1 MINRSLIFYFIGIT
15 LSEAKLNDI
24 STCKLADDHSK
35 IVIAGGSIT
44 EIIYFLKEDKKI
56 VGVDVTSNYP
66 KKSKDLP
73 SIGYVRNLSTEGIL
87 SLNPT
92 LILGEDDMGPPN
104 VIQQIKEIDVD
115 LRIIPEEKNISG
127 IINKI
132 LCVASIIGASEK
144 AQEMINASLSPSIK
158 ELEKI
163 QNYSQIRAKKVML
176 ILSMQG
182 TSPIVAGRGTSGDGF
197 INMIGAQNV
206 FNSFDGWKPVSAE
219 SIIAANP
226 EFILLPERD
235 MHKNSNVNNLKTNPL
250 FKNTTA
256 GLKNNFISE
265 DAMTMLGFGPGSIDS
280 ALKIAKEIAD

>member
-1 MINRSLIFYFIGIT
+1 MINRSLVFYFIGIALLESN
-15 LSEAKLNDI
+15 LSDI
-24 STCKLADDHSK
+24 STCKLADNHSK

-44 EIIYFLKEDKKI
+44 EIIYFLNEDKKI

-66 KKSKDLP
+66 KKAKNLP

-144 AQEMINASLSPSIK
+144 AQEMINTSLLPSIK
-158 ELEKI
+158 ELEEI

-206 FNSFDGWKPVSAE
+206 FDSFDGWKPVSAE
-219 SIIAANP
+219 SIIAVNP
-226 EFILLPERD
+226 EYILLPERD

-250 FKNTTA
+250 FKNTIA
-256 GLKNNFISE
+256 GFKNNFISE
-265 DAMTMLGFGPGSIDS
+265 DAMTMLGFGPRSIDS
-280 ALKIAKEIAD
+280 ALKIAKIIAD

>member
-1 MINRSLIFYFIGIT
+1 MINRSLIFYFIGIA
-15 LSEAKLNDI
+15 LLEAKLNDI
-24 STCKLADDHSK
+24 STCKLADNHSK
-35 IVIAGGSIT
+35 IIIAGGSIT
-44 EIIYFLKEDKKI
+44 EIIYFINEEKKI

-66 KKSKDLP
+66 KKAKDLP

-92 LILGEDDMGPPN
+92 LVLGEDDMGPPN

-132 LCVASIIGASEK
+132 QCVASIIGASEK
-144 AQEMINASLSPSIK
+144 AQEMINTSLLPSIK

-206 FNSFDGWKPVSAE
+206 FDSFDGWKPVSAE

-226 EFILLPERD
+226 EYILLPNRD

-250 FKNTTA
+250 FKNTIA

-265 DAMTMLGFGPGSIDS
+265 DAMTMLGFGPRSIDS
-280 ALKIAKEIAD
+280 ALKIAKKIAD

>member
-1 MINRSLIFYFIGIT
+1 MINRSLIFYFIGIALLESN
-15 LSEAKLNDI
+15 LSDI
-24 STCKLADDHSK
+24 STCKLADNHSK

-44 EIIYFLKEDKKI
+44 EIIYFLNEDKKI

-66 KKSKDLP
+66 KKAKDLP

-104 VIQQIKEIDVD
+104 VIRQIKEIDVD
-115 LRIIPEEKNISG
+115 LRIIPEEKSISG

-132 LCVASIIGASEK
+132 QCVASIIGASEK
-144 AQEMINASLSPSIK
+144 AQEMINTSLLPSIK
-158 ELEKI
+158 ELEEI

-206 FNSFDGWKPVSAE
+206 FDSFDGWKPVSAE
-219 SIIAANP
+219 SIIAVNP
-226 EFILLPERD
+226 EYILLPERD

-250 FKNTTA
+250 FKNTIA
-256 GLKNNFISE
+256 GFKNNFISE
-265 DAMTMLGFGPGSIDS
+265 DAMTMLGFGPRSIDS
-280 ALKIAKEIAD
+280 ALKIAKIIAD

>member
-127 IINKI
+127 IIKKI
-132 LCVASIIGASEK
+132 LCVGSIIGASEK
-144 AQEMINASLSPSIK
+144 AQEMINTSLLPSIK

-163 QNYSQIRAKKVML
+163 QNYSQIKSKKVML

-182 TSPIVAGRGTSGDGF
+182 TSPIVAGIGTSGDGF

-226 EFILLPERD
+226 EYILLPERD

-250 FKNTTA
+250 FKNTIA
-256 GLKNNFISE
+256 GYRNNFISE
-265 DAMTMLGFGPGSIDS
+265 DAMTMLGFGPRSIDS
-280 ALKIAKEIAD
+280 ALKIAKKITN

>member
-1 MINRSLIFYFIGIT
+1 MINRSLIFYFIGIA
-15 LSEAKLNDI
+15 LLDANLNDV

-44 EIIYFLKEDKKI
+44 EIIYFLNEDKKI

-66 KKSKDLP
+66 KKAKDLP

-87 SLNPT
+87 SLDPI
-92 LILGEDDMGPPN
+92 LVLGEDDMGPPN

-132 LCVASIIGASEK
+132 QCVASIIGASEK
-144 AQEMINASLSPSIK
+144 AQEMINTSLLQSIK

-226 EFILLPERD
+226 EYILLPDRD

-250 FKNTTA
+250 FKNTIA

-265 DAMTMLGFGPGSIDS
+265 DAMTMLGFGPRSIDS

>member
-1 MINRSLIFYFIGIT
+1 MINRSLIFYFIGIA
-15 LSEAKLNDI
+15 LLEANLNDI
-24 STCKLADDHSK
+24 STCKLADNHSK

-44 EIIYFLKEDKKI
+44 EIIYFLNEDKKI

-66 KKSKDLP
+66 KKAKDLP

-132 LCVASIIGASEK
+132 QCVSSIIGASEK
-144 AQEMINASLSPSIK
+144 AQKMINTSLLPSIK

-163 QNYSQIRAKKVML
+163 QNYSQIRTKKVML

-226 EFILLPERD
+226 EYILLPNRD

-250 FKNTTA
+250 FKNTIA

-265 DAMTMLGFGPGSIDS
+265 DAMTMLGFGPRSIDS

>member
-1 MINRSLIFYFIGIT
+1 MINRSLIFYFIGIA
-15 LSEAKLNDI
+15 LLEANLNDI
-24 STCKLADDHSK
+24 STCKLADNHSR

-44 EIIYFLKEDKKI
+44 EIIYFLNEDKKI
-56 VGVDVTSNYP
+56 FGVDVTSNYP
-66 KKSKDLP
+66 KKTKDLP

-104 VIQQIKEIDVD
+104 VIRQIKEIDVD

-132 LCVASIIGASEK
+132 QCVASIIGASKK
-144 AQEMINASLSPSIK
+144 AQEMINTSLLPSIK
-158 ELEKI
+158 ELEEI

-206 FNSFDGWKPVSAE
+206 FDSFDGWKPVSAE
-219 SIIAANP
+219 SIIDANP
-226 EFILLPERD
+226 EYILLPDRD
-235 MHKNSNVNNLKTNPL
+235 MHKNSNVNNLKTNPI
-250 FKNTTA
+250 FKNTIA
-256 GLKNNFISE
+256 GLKNNFISQ
-265 DAMTMLGFGPGSIDS
+265 DVMTMLGFGPRSIDS

>member
-1 MINRSLIFYFIGIT
+1 MINRSLIFYFIGIA
-15 LSEAKLNDI
+15 LLEANLNDI
-24 STCKLADDHSK
+24 STCKLADNHSK

-44 EIIYFLKEDKKI
+44 EIIYFLNEDKKI

-66 KKSKDLP
+66 KKAKDLP
-73 SIGYVRNLSTEGIL
+73 SIGYVRNLSTEGLL

-104 VIQQIKEIDVD
+104 VIRQIKEIDVD

-132 LCVASIIGASEK
+132 QCVASIIGASKK
-144 AQEMINASLSPSIK
+144 AQEMINTSLLPSIK
-158 ELEKI
+158 ELEEI

-226 EFILLPERD
+226 EYILLPNRD
-235 MHKNSNVNNLKTNPL
+235 MHKNSNVNNLKTNPI
-250 FKNTTA
+250 FKNTIA
-256 GLKNNFISE
+256 GLKNNFISQ
-265 DAMTMLGFGPGSIDS
+265 DVMTMLGFGPRSIDS

>member
-1 MINRSLIFYFIGIT
+1 MINRSLIFYFIGIA
-15 LSEAKLNDI
+15 LLDANLNDV

-44 EIIYFLKEDKKI
+44 EIIYFLNENKKI

-66 KKSKDLP
+66 KKAKDLP

-92 LILGEDDMGPPN
+92 LVLGEDDMGPPN

-132 LCVASIIGASEK
+132 QCVASIIGASEK
-144 AQEMINASLSPSIK
+144 AQEMINTSLLQSIK

-163 QNYSQIRAKKVML
+163 QNYSQIRTKKVML

-206 FNSFDGWKPVSAE
+206 FDSFDGWKPVSAE

-226 EFILLPERD
+226 EYILLPDRD

-250 FKNTTA
+250 FKNTIA
-256 GLKNNFISE
+256 GLKNNFISQ
-265 DAMTMLGFGPGSIDS
+265 DAMTMLGFGPRSIDS

>member
-1 MINRSLIFYFIGIT
+1 MINRSLIFYFIGIA
-15 LSEAKLNDI
+15 LLEANLNDI
-24 STCKLADDHSK
+24 STCKLADNHSK

-44 EIIYFLKEDKKI
+44 EIIYFLNEDKKI

-66 KKSKDLP
+66 KKAKDLP

-132 LCVASIIGASEK
+132 QCVASIIGASEK
-144 AQEMINASLSPSIK
+144 AQEMINTSLLPSIK

-163 QNYSQIRAKKVML
+163 QNYSQIRTKKVML

-226 EFILLPERD
+226 EYILLPDRD

-250 FKNTTA
+250 FKNTIA
-256 GLKNNFISE
+256 GLKNNFISQ
-265 DAMTMLGFGPGSIDS
+265 DAMTMLGFGPRSIDS

>member
-1 MINRSLIFYFIGIT
+1 MINRSLIFYFIGIA
-15 LSEAKLNDI
+15 LLEANLNDI
-24 STCKLADDHSK
+24 STCKLADNHSK

-44 EIIYFLKEDKKI
+44 EIIYFLNEDKKI

-66 KKSKDLP
+66 KKAKDLP
-73 SIGYVRNLSTEGIL
+73 SIGYVRNLSTEGLL

-104 VIQQIKEIDVD
+104 VIRQIKEIDVD

-132 LCVASIIGASEK
+132 QCVASIIGASEK
-144 AQEMINASLSPSIK
+144 AQEMINTSLLPSIK

-163 QNYSQIRAKKVML
+163 QNYSQIRTKKVML

-206 FNSFDGWKPVSAE
+206 FDSFDGWKPVSAE

-226 EFILLPERD
+226 EYILLPDRD

-250 FKNTTA
+250 FKNTIA
-256 GLKNNFISE
+256 GLKNNFISQ
-265 DAMTMLGFGPGSIDS
+265 DVMTMLGFGPRIIDS